1 MGQEIGVSPLQL
13 ISMAST
19 IANDGI
25 FIPARI
31 IAGTT
36 PPRSTPQVIA
46 YHPPAGRRVISNM
59 TAAQM
64 KHMMEGVVLRGTGK
78 RAILDGYS
86 SAGKTGTAQKI
97 DPATGRYSRS
107 RYIASFTGFAPVNNP
122 AVSVLVILDSPAGLH
137 EGGIVAAPV
146 FSRVMQ
152 QVLEFLN
159 VPHDVELQS
168 EDKRRLLLRAQ
179 AKEEDLSES
188 SPDHLAEEN
197 VPADVSP
204 APATNVRGAQAPSP
218 VKPETMA
225 QAPPPRLVTPRGTVV
240 MNTGGSVIV
249 PDFHGMSL
257 RAALEEAESEGIELE
272 VSGSGTGRNQS
283 PAAGARIPPGGHVVV
298 RFAR

>member
-13 ISMAST
+13 VSMAST

-25 FIPARI
+25 FVPPRI

-36 PPRSTPQVIA
+36 PPRSTPQVMV

-64 KHMMEGVVLRGTGK
+64 KHMMEGVVLRGTGI

-86 SAGKTGTAQKI
+86 SAGKTGTAQKV
-97 DPATGRYSRS
+97 DPATGRYSHS
-107 RYIASFTGFAPVNNP
+107 HYIASFTGFAPVNNP
-122 AVSVLVILDSPAGLH
+122 AVSVLVILDSPAGFH
-137 EGGIVAAPV
+137 EGGSVAAPV

-152 QVLEFLN
+152 QVLEFLD

-188 SPDHLAEEN
+188 SPDHLAEES
-197 VPADVSP
+197 VPAGLSP
-204 APATNVRGAQAPSP
+204 APTTEGHGQPAPSP
-218 VKPETMA
+218 ARPGIAA
-225 QAPPPRLVTPRGTVV
+225 QALPTQKVAPRGTVV
-240 MNTGGSVIV
+240 VNTGDSVVV

-272 VSGSGTGRNQS
+272 VSGSGTGRRQS
-283 PAAGARIPPGGHVVV
+283 PAAGVKIAPGGRVTVKFT
-298 RFAR
+298 R